1 MKTWITQL
9 ASGVVALA
17 TLSLASCKKD
27 EVQAVITP
35 ANSATLAASTP
46 SAVLLS
52 VNGAQNAITYTWT
65 PIKLDWSS
73 TSATSYSPTV
83 TYTLQFDKK
92 GNNFAA
98 PVSVDGGA
106 GPTKALTVSA
116 LNGALINL
124 GLTPDVAADVEVRLR
139 ASYANNITPLY
150 SPTVALKATPYSTEL
165 YVSSSFLNN
174 NLATAPKLIE
184 IDGSPLVYQ
193 GYVYFGGTAASTFK
207 VTNTRTG
214 TNVFYG
220 NSSTAAVVVGALGK
234 ETLGTV
240 ASPGNS
246 FTIAPGYYLIKLN
259 LGTMTWSIAPY
270 TWGIIGS
277 ATPNGWNGDTPMTY
291 DASKGVWTVKTTF
304 SAASGD
310 QFKFRANG
318 NWDVS
323 LGATN
328 PSGSF
333 LTANNGANLDSP
345 GAGVYTVTLDLSN
358 AAKPTYTVT
367 K

>member
-1 MKTWITQL
+1 MKTWITQM
-9 ASGVVALA
+9 ASGFLALA

-27 EVQAVITP
+27 EVQAVLTP
-35 ANSATLAASTP
+35 ANSATLAASTS

-52 VNGAQNAITYTWT
+52 VNGAQNAVTYTWT

-73 TSATSYSPTV
+73 TNTTKYSPTV

-92 GNNFAA
+92 GNNFAS

-106 GPTKALTVSA
+106 GPTKVLTVAA
-116 LNGALINL
+116 LNSSLISL
-124 GLTPDVAADVEVRLR
+124 GLTPEVAADVETRLV
-139 ASYANNITPLY
+139 ASYASNITPLY
-150 SPTVALKATPYSTEL
+150 SPTVALKATTYSTEL

-184 IDGSPLVYQ
+184 IDGSPRVYQ
-193 GYVYFGGTAASTFK
+193 GYVYFGGTTASTFK

-214 TNVFYG
+214 TNAFYG
-220 NSSTAAVVVGALGK
+220 NGSTAAVTVGALGK

-240 ASPGNS
+240 ASPGNN
-246 FTIAPGYYLIKLN
+246 FTIAPGYYLIKLD
-259 LGTMTWSIAPY
+259 LGAMTWSIAPY
-270 TWGIIGS
+270 TWAIIGS
-277 ATPNGWNGDTPMTY
+277 ATPNGWGGDTPMTY

-304 SAASGD
+304 TAGATD
-310 QFKFRANG
+310 KFKFRANG
-318 NWDVS
+318 AWDVS
-323 LGATN
+323 LGSTN

-333 LTANNGANLDSP
+333 LTANNGGDLDSP
-345 GAGVYTVTLDLSN
+345 GAGTYTISLDLSN
-358 AAKPTYTVT
+358 AAKPTYTAT

>member
-52 VNGAQNAITYTWT
+52 VNGAQTAVTYTWT

-98 PVSVDGGA
+98 PVSVDGGV
-106 GPTKALTVSA
+106 GPTKALTASA
-116 LNGALINL
+116 LNSALINL
-124 GLTPDVAADVEVRLR
+124 GLVPEVAADVEVRLR
-139 ASYANNITPLY
+139 ASYANNIAPLY
-150 SPTVALKATPYSTEL
+150 SPTVALNATPYSTEL

-174 NLATAPKLIE
+174 NLATAPKLVE
-184 IDGSPLVYQ
+184 IDGSPRVYQ
-193 GYVYFGGTAASTFK
+193 GYVYFGGSTASTFK

-214 TNVFYG
+214 TNAFYG
-220 NSSTAAVVVGALGK
+220 NSSTATVVVGALGK

-240 ASPGNS
+240 ASPGNN
-246 FTIAPGYYLIKLN
+246 FTIAPGYYLIKLD
-259 LGTMTWSIAPY
+259 LGTMTWAIAPY
-270 TWGIIGS
+270 TWAIIGA
-277 ATPNGWNGDTPMTY
+277 ATPNGWGSDTPMTY

-304 SAASGD
+304 TAGTND
-310 QFKFRANG
+310 LFKFRANG

-323 LGATN
+323 LGATT

-345 GAGVYTVTLDLSN
+345 GAGVFTVSLDLSN
-358 AAKPTYTVT
+358 ASKPTYTVT